1 MMGILKEEGRESRG
15 PEEPDLA
22 VAGDIIPWEKE
33 REKQVVWGVAVV
45 RIVRVSFGTWSF
57 LWSSHVGSYSAQWV

>member
-1 MMGILKEEGRESRG
+1 MMGILKVEGRESRG

-33 REKQVVWGVAVV
+33 CEKQVVCGVAV
-45 RIVRVSFGTWSF
+45 SFGMWSF
-57 LWSSHVGSYSAQWV
+57 LWGSHVGSYSAQ

>member
-1 MMGILKEEGRESRG
+1 MMGILKVEGRESRG

-33 REKQVVWGVAVV
+33 CEKQVVWGVAVARTV
-45 RIVRVSFGTWSF
+45 KVSFGMWSF
-57 LWSSHVGSYSAQWV
+57 LWGSHVGSYSAQ